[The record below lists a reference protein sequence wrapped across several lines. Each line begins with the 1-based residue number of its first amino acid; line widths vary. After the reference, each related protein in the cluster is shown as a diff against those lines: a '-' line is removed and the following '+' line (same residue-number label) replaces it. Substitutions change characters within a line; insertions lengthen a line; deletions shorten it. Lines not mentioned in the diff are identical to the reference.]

1 MVSYPGNE
9 EEVLW
14 VMKQLEEK
22 IRFREENKSKASQEN
37 PWFIIVLGYLLGWKS
52 GLNHFCGYLKV

>member
-1 MVSYPGNE
+1 MKGSKGLPVGIQVVSYPGNE

-37 PWFIIVLGYLLGWKS
+37 P
-52 GLNHFCGYLKV
+52 